1 MGKPNHLIDEKSP
14 YLLQHA
20 YNPVEWYPWGEEAFE
35 KAKTEDK
42 PIFLSIGYST
52 CHWCHVMADE
62 SFEDEETAKLL
73 NERFVSVK
81 VDREERPDVDSIYM
95 KICQQMTGHGGWP
108 LSVFM
113 TPEHV
118 PFYAGTYFP
127 PKGRYGLP
135 SFTEVVTQLYKT
147 YKNDKE
153 QIKDVTA
160 SVEQAIKRSQLKAG
174 EQRLDQTAVHRGY
187 ELFTRLYDE
196 TDGGF
201 GGAPKFPSPQN
212 ILFLLRYYDQTN
224 NEQALQMA
232 EHTLQA
238 MANGGLWDHV
248 GFGFTRYATDEKW
261 LVPHFEKM
269 LYDQAFLLMAYTEAY
284 QVTRKPFY
292 QQISEQIIQ
301 FIQRE
306 MTSEEGVFYSGI
318 DADSEGQEGK
328 YYVWSFEEVYQIL
341 GEQLGDLYTDAY
353 QITKQGNF
361 EGKNIPHLIDVDLKQ
376 VAERNTLSVHELNE
390 QLEEARK
397 LLLIEREKR
406 VYPHVDDKILTS
418 WNAMMITALL
428 KAAKAY
434 QQPAYADMASQALT
448 FIEENLFQNRRL
460 MARYRENDVKY
471 KAYLDDYGYLI
482 WAYLEFYEIDFDL
495 NYLQKAKQLMDELFT
510 LFWDDDE
517 GGFFFNGED
526 GETLIDREKEIQ
538 EGAIPSGNSVAGV
551 LLARLGALTG
561 ETVYIEK
568 LEEMYHLFYS
578 IVQKHPYVTSFFL
591 QRLLM
596 TEFPSKEVV
605 LLGNKKE
612 DGFREF
618 VHHYQQSYSPQIS
631 LIAGEAN
638 ELVKVA
644 PFTKDYQQIN
654 DQTTLFVCEN
664 FSCQAPTTN
673 YQNVIGDLFG
683 K

>member
-1 MGKPNHLIDEKSP
+1 MHKPNRLINEKSP

-20 YNPVEWYPWGEEAFE
+20 YNPVDWYPWGEEAFDQ
-35 KAKTEDK
+35 AKKENK

-52 CHWCHVMADE
+52 CHWCHVMAHE

-73 NERFVSVK
+73 NERFISIK
-81 VDREERPDVDSIYM
+81 VDREERPDVDSVYM

-108 LSVFM
+108 MSVFM
-113 TPEHV
+113 TPDHI

-135 SFTEVVTQLYKT
+135 SFQDVVKQLYET
-147 YKNDKE
+147 YQNDPK

-160 SVEQAIKRSQLKAG
+160 SVERAIERSQLKAS

-196 TDGGF
+196 TYGGF
-201 GGAPKFPSPQN
+201 GGAPKFPAPQN
-212 ILFLLRYYDQTN
+212 ILFLLNYYNQTN

-284 QVTRKPFY
+284 QVTRNPFY

-301 FIQRE
+301 FVKRE
-306 MTSEEGVFYSGI
+306 MTSEEGFFYSGI

-328 YYVWSFEEVYQIL
+328 YYVWSYEEVYQIL

-376 VAERNTLSVHELNE
+376 VAERHQLSVHEISK
-390 QLEEARK
+390 QLEEARN
-397 LLLIEREKR
+397 LLLNEREKR
-406 VYPHVDDKILTS
+406 IYPHVDDKMLTS

-434 QQPAYADMASQALT
+434 QQPEYTDMASQALT
-448 FIEENLFQNRRL
+448 FIEENMYQNSRL
-460 MARYRENDVKY
+460 MARYREKDVKY
-471 KAYLDDYGYLI
+471 KAYLDDYAYLA
-482 WAYLEFYEIDFDL
+482 WAYLEYYEIDFDL
-495 NYLQKAKQLMDELFT
+495 TYLQIAKQLMDELFT
-510 LFWDDDE
+510 LFWDDQE
-517 GGFFFNGED
+517 GGFFFYGDD

-551 LLARLGALTG
+551 LLARLGSLTG
-561 ETVYIEK
+561 ESNYIEK
-568 LEEMYHLFYS
+568 LEAMYHLFYPT
-578 IVQKHPYVTSFFL
+578 VQKHPYVTSFFL
-591 QRLLM
+591 QSLLM
-596 TEFPSKEVV
+596 TDFPSKEIV
-605 LLGNKKE
+605 LLGNKE
-612 DGFREF
+612 ADSFNEF
-618 VHHYQQSYSPQIS
+618 IQHYQQSYNPQLS
-631 LIAGEAN
+631 LIAGNAT

-644 PFTKDYQQIN
+644 PFAEGYRQIN
-654 DQTTLFVCEN
+654 GQTTIFVCEN
-664 FSCQAPTTN
+664 FSCQVPTTD
-673 YQNVIGDLFG
+673 YKDVIDQLFG
-683 K
+683 N